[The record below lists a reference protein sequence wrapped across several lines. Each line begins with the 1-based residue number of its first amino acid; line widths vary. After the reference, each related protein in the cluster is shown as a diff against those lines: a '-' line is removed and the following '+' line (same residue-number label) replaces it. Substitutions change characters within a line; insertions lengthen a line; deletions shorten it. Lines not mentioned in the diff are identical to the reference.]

1 MVGLQTI
8 VRTSLAIPACFVLLA
23 GCSESK
29 DNQSEEF
36 SLPRQ
41 ETLYLSGQQWGTP
54 TSFNPLAESWMATW
68 PVGGRFNLM
77 YEPLITYNTLNGEIE
92 PLLGTLVPELSNNDS
107 IVVDLN
113 PKALWSDGVR
123 VNSEDVKFIF
133 TKGSINTTEQIADI
147 HVDTLYEAANDTLAK
162 KMVGERLSFM
172 VAKDKR
178 NNPLSVMD
186 LLQAI
191 RIVPAHV
198 FAKLE
203 SACGS
208 IPEVKKLMLDKIPEN
223 LTVTDKGCEIV
234 QGSKLSA
241 PVVSGPYNL
250 KDYSSTKIIL
260 ERRDD
265 YWGNVALHEGKLP
278 APKYIVHPIYKS
290 NEHSTI
296 AMREGNLDAS
306 MSFIPRIERK
316 AIADVHTWYDQPP
329 YFVPGAMP
337 MLFINTTKAPLNNKI
352 FRRALATAI
361 DYVAIKQF
369 AVSKYTS
376 DIRAGLIMPTALE
389 GEFINKDDVEKY
401 GVKLNLR
408 GAERIEAVKAMI
420 DSAGYKSVFNSDG
433 SLSHME
439 SKAGEKLPT
448 LFITCPAGWTDWE
461 AIVTIAVEGM
471 RSAGID
477 VREGFVDG
485 GQYWP
490 AMGTGSFDLIMHKPT
505 ADVSPSLPWSRFNEV
520 MGVARDWQPIGAWA
534 GTNIGRYNKPGSSEY
549 RPEVDSLLNIIPLM
563 KNNAER
569 AEAYR
574 TLNRIFMED
583 QPAIPLAYLPEQFYE
598 FSDRVWT
605 NWPTE
610 KNPYAPP
617 QLPWI
622 ASGTKIL
629 WNLKIKQ

>member
-1 MVGLQTI
+1 MVGLKMI
-8 VRTSLAIPACFVLLA
+8 AGSALALPACLFLA
-23 GCSESK
+23 GCAQESA
-29 DNQSEEF
+29 QSDEMA
-36 SLPRQ
+36 LPRE
-41 ETLYLSGQQWGTP
+41 ETLYLSGQQWGTAQ
-54 TSFNPLAESWMATW
+54 SFNPLSESWMATW
-68 PVGGRFNLM
+68 PVSGRFNLM
-77 YEPLITYNTLNGEIE
+77 YEPLLTYNTLDGKTE
-92 PLLGTLVPELSNNDS
+92 PLLGTLVAELSNNDS

-113 PKALWSDGVR
+113 PAAKWSDGTS
-123 VNSEDVKFIF
+123 VNSNDVKFIF
-133 TKGSINTTEQIADI
+133 TKGSVSTVEQIAAI
-147 HVDTLYEAANDTLAK
+147 HVDTLYEASTDTTVKDSSAK
-162 KMVGERLSFM
+162 KMIGERLSFM

-191 RIVPAHV
+191 RIVPSHV
-198 FAKLE
+198 FSALE
-203 SACGS
+203 EKYGS
-208 IPEVKKLMLDKIPEN
+208 IAEVKKQMLDKNP
-223 LTVTDKGCEIV
+223 LTGE
-234 QGSKLSA
+234 A

-250 KDYSSTKIIL
+250 KNYSSTKIVL

-265 YWGNVALHEGKLP
+265 YWGNAALHEGKLP

-296 AMREGNLDAS
+296 ALREGNLDAS

-316 AIADVHTWYDQPP
+316 TIAGVHTWYANPP

-337 MLFINTTKAPLNNKI
+337 MLFINTTKEPLNNKI

-376 DIRAGLIMPTALE
+376 DIRSGLIMPTSLE
-389 GEFINKDDVEKY
+389 GEYINDEDVEKY

-408 GAERIEAVKAMI
+408 GAEREDAVKKMI
-420 DSAGYKSVFNSDG
+420 EESGYKSVFNKDG

-439 SKAGEKLPT
+439 DANGKKLPT
-448 LFITCPAGWTDWE
+448 LFITCPSGWTDWE

-477 VREGFVDG
+477 IREGFVDG
-485 GQYWP
+485 GSYWP
-490 AMGTGSFDLIMHKPT
+490 AMGTGNFDLVMHKPS

-520 MGVARDWQPIGAWA
+520 MGVARDWQPIGSWA
-534 GTNIGRYNKPGSSEY
+534 GTNIGRYNKPGSPEY
-549 RPEVDSLLNIIPLM
+549 RPEVDSLLTEIPLM
-563 KNNAER
+563 TDKAQKV
-569 AEAYR
+569 EAYR

-629 WNLKIKQ
+629 WNLKLNK

>member
-1 MVGLQTI
+1 MAGFKTI
-8 VRTSLAIPACFVLLA
+8 ARTALAVPACFAFLT
-23 GCSESK
+23 GCGESQNVS
-29 DNQSEEF
+29 DGV

-77 YEPLITYNTLNGEIE
+77 YEPLITYNTLNGALE

-107 IVVDLN
+107 VVIDLN
-113 PKALWSDGVR
+113 PAARWSDGKP
-123 VNSEDVKFIF
+123 VNSEDVKYIF
-133 TKGSINTTEQIADI
+133 TKGSVSTVEQIAAI
-147 HVDTLYEAANDTLAK
+147 HVDTLYEASADSASPK
-162 KMVGERLSFM
+162 KMIGERLSFM

-191 RIVPAHV
+191 RIVPSHV
-198 FAKLE
+198 FAELE
-203 SACGS
+203 KQNKGDLA
-208 IPEVKKLMLDKIPEN
+208 EVKKLMLDKNP
-223 LTVTDKGCEIV
+223 LDGK
-234 QGSKLSA
+234 A

-250 KDYSSTKIIL
+250 DSYSSTKIIL
-260 ERRDD
+260 KRRDD
-265 YWGNVALHEGKLP
+265 YWGNAALHEGKLP

-316 AIADVHTWYDQPP
+316 AISGIHTWYDQAP

-337 MLFINTTKAPLNNKI
+337 MLFINTTKEPLNNKI

-369 AVSKYTS
+369 AVSKYTA
-376 DIRAGLIMPTALE
+376 DIRSGLIMPTSLE
-389 GEFINKDDVEKY
+389 GEYINEEDVEKY

-408 GAERIEAVKAMI
+408 DADKINTVKKMIEE
-420 DSAGYKSVFNSDG
+420 AGFKSIFNKDG

-439 SKAGEKLPT
+439 TKDGKKLPT

-471 RSAGID
+471 RAAGID

-490 AMGTGSFDLIMHKPT
+490 AMGTGNFDLVMHKPS

-534 GTNIGRYNKPGSSEY
+534 GTNIGRYNKPGSPEY
-549 RPEVDSLLNIIPLM
+549 RPEVDSLLNLIPLM
-563 KNNAER
+563 TDSEQKK
-569 AEAYR
+569 EAYR
-574 TLNRIFMED
+574 TLNRVFMED

-622 ASGTKIL
+622 ASGIKIL
-629 WNLKIKQ
+629 WNLQLKK